1 MLNLLELEQLA
12 AFADCGT
19 LSKAAEKLN
28 ISQPTI
34 TRTMQHLE
42 DEFGVPLFERT
53 KNHIAL
59 NETGWK
65 AVVHAKQLLKDARE
79 AVEDVRAFDRS
90 LHTITVSSCAPAPLW
105 RLLPALSD
113 AFPDMTISSAIKN
126 NEAVMEDL
134 KAGECQLAVLSEE
147 FITGVHVSG
156 AHVPEAHISEEYTSM
171 PFMKENLAVCVPPTH
186 ELAGKKEVSF
196 KELNGYNF
204 LLGIRLGFWD
214 DMCRQKMPASR
225 FLVQTDQFTMQEL
238 IRESTLPCFV
248 TDVATYDR
256 DVYRDRITIPITDRE
271 AKVTFYI
278 VFNGKN
284 KKYAEVLKRFC
295 NRRQALEM

>member
-12 AFADCGT
+12 AFADCET

-42 DEFGVPLFERT
+42 DELGVPLFERT

-126 NEAVMEDL
+126 NEAVMDDL

-271 AKVTFYI
+271 VKVTFYI
-278 VFNGKN
+278 VFDGKN
-284 KKYAEVLKRFC
+284 RKYAEVLKRFC

>member
-65 AVVHAKQLLKDARE
+65 AVMHAKQLLKDARE
-79 AVEDVRAFDRS
+79 VVEDVRAFDRS

-156 AHVPEAHISEEYTSM
+156 AYASEAHISEEYTSM

-271 AKVTFYI
+271 VKVTFYI
-278 VFNGKN
+278 VFDGKN
-284 KKYAEVLKRFC
+284 RKYAEVLKRFC